1 MLQGHVARDIR
12 GSCSEGVAAIFQHFN
27 EDRLCLL
34 EQTWHRRHKKRDQDG
49 GERQGG
55 EEGGREGVVGRT
67 IQSRC
72 AYSIEYTSNSD
83 EPYNWNA
90 RRLNK
95 GTC

>member
-49 GERQGG
+49 GREAGRG
-55 EEGGREGVVGRT
+55 GGREGGSGRENYPVT
-67 IQSRC
+67 MCLQYRVYI
-72 AYSIEYTSNSD
+72 
-83 EPYNWNA
+83 
-90 RRLNK
+90 
-95 GTC
+95 